1 MKYIYTYIQRIYR
14 IQIKN
19 TEYIHPILNYQAAMS
34 DLISEAPLMN
44 IKNTYIYIH
53 TYINNMQH
61 YLLYIGD
68 KTTTKKQTR
77 TTTTK

>member
-1 MKYIYTYIQRIYR
+1 
-14 IQIKN
+14 
-19 TEYIHPILNYQAAMS
+19 MS

-44 IKNTYIYIH
+44 IKNTYIY

-68 KTTTKKQTR
+68 KTTKTNKNNNNKIRNRSILEEFTVYVFKRASIQNNRIANRWKQR
-77 TTTTK
+77 RE

>member
-1 MKYIYTYIQRIYR
+1 
-14 IQIKN
+14 
-19 TEYIHPILNYQAAMS
+19 MS

-44 IKNTYIYIH
+44 IKNTYIY

-68 KTTTKKQTR
+68 KTTKNKQEQQQQNKKQKHFR
-77 TTTTK
+77 GIYCVCF